1 MSRKPVMTSG
11 RQVGNDMVA
20 LGIAVAAL
28 GAGIAALLA
37 RGSLSNRGASAQ
49 RTAGVTEAGD
59 EPGQAATVTAG
70 RRLNRAAATLAFSVF
85 ADSAVEHYR
94 GSFFNSVMYVPLAVS
109 ALALAASAHGVAD
122 QRPAAHVFRDCVYSA
137 ATATGVVGTGFHVY
151 NVMSRPGGLS
161 WSNLFYGAPLG
172 APSAILLSG
181 LLGFMAERVRAAKPH
196 SQVTFL
202 GFPAGRLTAGIT
214 AGGLLGTAGE
224 AGLLHFR
231 GAYHD
236 PFMFVPIIVP
246 PAAAIV
252 MAEIAVG
259 PPVRN
264 RALSRWWLRLT
275 AAIGI
280 AGAAFHAYG
289 IHRNMGG
296 WRNWRQNLLNG
307 PPLPAPPS
315 FTGLALAGLAA
326 LALLEEGRRA

>member
-1 MSRKPVMTSG
+1 VSPDPIMTSG

-20 LGIAVAAL
+20 LGIGVAIV

-37 RGSLSNRGASAQ
+37 RVPLPARGAPP
-49 RTAGVTEAGD
+49 RLNETATETTPARA
-59 EPGQAATVTAG
+59 PTVKAA
-70 RRLNRAAATLAFSVF
+70 RRLNTAAGTLAFSVL

-94 GSFFNSVMYVPLAVS
+94 GSFFNRFMYTPLAAS
-109 ALALAASAHGVAD
+109 TLALAASVHGVAD
-122 QRPAAHVFRDCVYSA
+122 QRPAAHLFRDLVYSA
-137 ATATGVVGTGFHVY
+137 AALTGVIGTGFHIY

-181 LLGFMAERVRAAKPH
+181 LLGFMAERVRKANPGSK
-196 SQVTFL
+196 VVFL
-202 GFPAGRLTAGIT
+202 GIPGERLTAGIA

-231 GAYHD
+231 GAFHN
-236 PFMFVPIIVP
+236 PFMFVPVIVP
-246 PAAAIV
+246 PVAAIV
-252 MAEIAVG
+252 MTEIAVG
-259 PPVRN
+259 PSTRN
-264 RALSRWWLRLT
+264 RAFSRWWLRLT
-275 AAIGI
+275 AAIGV
-280 AGAAFHAYG
+280 AGVAFHIYG
-289 IHRNMGG
+289 VHRNMGG

-326 LALLEEGRRA
+326 LALGEDARHA